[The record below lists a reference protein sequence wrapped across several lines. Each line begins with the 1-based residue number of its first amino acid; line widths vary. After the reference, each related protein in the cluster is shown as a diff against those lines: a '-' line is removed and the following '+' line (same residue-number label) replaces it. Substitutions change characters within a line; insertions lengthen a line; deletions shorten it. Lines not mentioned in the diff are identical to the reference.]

1 MGIKVA
7 DENKSSVS
15 LLVGPGDIQQLL
27 SRFSWIHNDIFFSN
41 SVHSTHSF
49 HPHSEGLAG
58 SPCHIAG
65 HVAIT
70 QHGMLSH
77 VVVCSC
83 VKPSNSC

>member
-7 DENKSSVS
+7 DENTSAVS
-15 LLVGPGDIQQLL
+15 LLVGPGDIQQQLPC
-27 SRFSWIHNDIFFSN
+27 FSWIHSDVFFSD

-49 HPHSEGLAG
+49 HPHSEGFAG

-65 HVAIT
+65 RVPIT

-77 VVVCSC
+77 VVCSC
-83 VKPSNSC
+83 VKPSSCC